1 MNDLTKLATG
11 AIITLII
18 GGTAYSFNQADVV
31 KNFAE
36 DTGLTQQQAE
46 QYISGISEDE
56 LASFDEL
63 GADEISLGQGL
74 LSSASKIDCVN
85 YEYEWESGTLSC
97 SEGKAQINKIARD
110 SISLGQAYIKLVS
123 DSASKNDISATIGL
137 IDQQNDSLESQILIS
152 LIDRATIDEMKQTNS
167 YNKALLKAALESG
180 E

>member
-46 QYISGISEDE
+46 QYISGISED
-56 LASFDEL
+56 
-63 GADEISLGQGL
+63 
-74 LSSASKIDCVN
+74 
-85 YEYEWESGTLSC
+85 EWESGTLSC